1 MGRISVSA
9 RSNPILNDLEII
21 NSLISNLVT
30 VSRWFEP
37 CPFYQHVLKYN
48 FNLYNYFMI
57 LFSLY
62 SIKHYSISDLKTVVN
77 C

>member
-21 NSLISNLVT
+21 NSLISNSVT
-30 VSRWFEP
+30 VSRGFEP
-37 CPFYQHVLKYN
+37 SPFYQHVLIYN
-48 FNLYNYFMI
+48 FNLYIYFMI

-62 SIKHYSISDLKTVVN
+62 SIKHYSLSDLETVVN